1 MENVSTRRSHEV
13 VDGPHRTAHRALLFA
28 LGLERDDFE
37 KPFIAVANSWNEIVP
52 GCVHLRGVAD
62 AVKQGVWEAG
72 GVPFEFN
79 TIGVCDGMAQGHVGM
94 RYSLVSRELIAATV
108 EVMLEAHQF
117 DGVVFVTSCDKITPG
132 MLMAAARVNI
142 PALFVCAGEMEAGE
156 YHGRRFALPTTR
168 EYAGKFEKG
177 EISLEEMYRIEECAC
192 PTAGVCPMMGTAS
205 TMACLTEALGMA
217 LPLSATM
224 PALAA
229 SKTREARRAGRWIV
243 KLVHADLRPREI
255 LSEAAF
261 HNALRVCMAIGGST
275 NSTLHLPAIAH
286 EAGIGLDL
294 HDIDQASRTTPYI
307 AKIAP
312 SGVPTVN
319 DLHRTGGI
327 PAVMKSLEPL
337 LRTEALTVSGRTM
350 KAQIN
355 EAGWADRELIR
366 PLDNPVA
373 PDGGL
378 AILYGNLAPRG
389 SVVKKSAVAPSMLVH
404 RGPARVFHSMEEAI
418 EGVTEGRVEPGSV
431 VVIRYE
437 GPVGGPGM
445 REMHMITSIMVG
457 MGLAETT
464 ALVTDGRFSGSTRGP
479 CIGHVSPE
487 AALGGPLA
495 IVRDG
500 DVIALDIPERRLEL
514 EVPDE
519 EIKRRFESWQ
529 PLRRP
534 VKGILDLYAQV
545 ASSADEGA
553 IWRVRS

>member
-1 MENVSTRRSHEV
+1 
-13 VDGPHRTAHRALLFA
+13 
-28 LGLERDDFE
+28 
-37 KPFIAVANSWNEIVP
+37 
-52 GCVHLRGVAD
+52 
-62 AVKQGVWEAG
+62 
-72 GVPFEFN
+72 
-79 TIGVCDGMAQGHVGM
+79 
-94 RYSLVSRELIAATV
+94 
-108 EVMLEAHQF
+108 
-117 DGVVFVTSCDKITPG
+117 
-132 MLMAAARVNI
+132 
-142 PALFVCAGEMEAGE
+142 
-156 YHGRRFALPTTR
+156 
-168 EYAGKFEKG
+168 
-177 EISLEEMYRIEECAC
+177 
-192 PTAGVCPMMGTAS
+192 
-205 TMACLTEALGMA
+205 
-217 LPLSATM
+217 
-224 PALAA
+224 
-229 SKTREARRAGRWIV
+229 
-243 KLVHADLRPREI
+243 
-255 LSEAAF
+255 
-261 HNALRVCMAIGGST
+261 
-275 NSTLHLPAIAH
+275 
-286 EAGIGLDL
+286 
-294 HDIDQASRTTPYI
+294 
-307 AKIAP
+307 
-312 SGVPTVN
+312 
-319 DLHRTGGI
+319 
-327 PAVMKSLEPL
+327 MKSLEPL

-355 EAGWADRELIR
+355 EAVWADRELIR

-373 PDGGL
+373 ADGGL
-378 AILYGNLAPRG
+378 AILYGSLAPHG
-389 SVVKKSAVAPSMLVH
+389 SVVKKSAVVPSMLVH

-545 ASSADEGA
+545 ATSADEGA